1 MDNQGRNLHYNQR
14 SKHLVP
20 TYRVCPQSP
29 VQTQVQSGPW
39 CQECILWHH
48 PWMWRNE
55 RTPIRS
61 SLQWK
66 HTQDPIWAR
75 SQNWLQASWLLVTST
90 PSPSILSNSTV
101 YYWKGRSRIPWETM
115 LQPST
120 VSSSRSSQMLTYSFV
135 IARKGETLWPTQQK
149 LIPFQRHPWTPTHQT
164 CPRWN
169 QIQCQAVPWMHI
181 LCSKSLW
188 KHDMQWSQM
197 PLLPQCPS
205 PVQRK
210 RMGCTFFWNSQEKWS
225 DMICLRLSPTKQM
238 DHPLTIPNAIHSQTV
253 QMLWRVYL
261 LYCPR
266 SQHGILDNPSW
277 QTFAM
282 PVHDHLTLGKVLLP
296 PSSNG
301 TCLFTRH
308 IPRENVRTIHRHD
321 LCHSLSR
328 RHTCT
333 YLRFIWWPPTTTWK
347 CFQMAPLQQPS
358 SQCQKIKLLRIG
370 DWIPR
375 LYTYERR
382 YQTATTK
389 GQCNPSRHTAS

>member
-1 MDNQGRNLHYNQR
+1 MQ
-14 SKHLVP
+14 
-20 TYRVCPQSP
+20 C
-29 VQTQVQSGPW
+29 
-39 CQECILWHH
+39 
-48 PWMWRNE
+48 NE
-55 RTPIRS
+55 RTPIWS

-66 HTQDPIWAR
+66 CTQDPIRAR
-75 SQNWLQASWLLVTST
+75 SQKWLQALWLLVTSV

-101 YYWKGRSRIPWETM
+101 YYWKGRRRIPWRTT
-115 LQPST
+115 LQPIT
-120 VSSSRSSQMLTYSFV
+120 VSSSRSSQMLTYSLV
-135 IARKGETLWPTQQK
+135 ITRKGETLWPTWWIS
-149 LIPFQRHPWTPTHQT
+149 IPFQRHLGLLPTKPVHIEIKSNAKPFYGCTLSVPKANESMISNEVKHLCHLNVLCRCNKSEWAEPSFGTPKK
-164 CPRWN
+164 N
-169 QIQCQAVPWMHI
+169 GQIQFVSDFCQLNKWIIHRQYPMPSIHNLFKCFEGFTYCTALDLNMGFWTI
-181 LCSKSLW
+181 LLDK
-188 KHDMQWSQM
+188 
-197 PLLPQCPS
+197 PLQCL
-205 PVQRK
+205 
-210 RMGCTFFWNSQEKWS
+210 CT
-225 DMICLRLSPTKQM
+225 I
-238 DHPLTIPNAIHSQTV
+238 V
-253 QMLWRVYL
+253 
-261 LYCPR
+261 
-266 SQHGILDNPSW
+266 
-277 QTFAM
+277 
-282 PVHDHLTLGKVLLP
+282 HLTLGKVLLP